1 MTIALRLLE
10 YLEHKGVDYELIRH
24 PHSDTSMMTAEK
36 AHVSGEDVAKCVVL
50 EDDKGYVM
58 AVIPATHQ
66 LELEAVKESLKRR
79 MHLAGE
85 HELPALF
92 PDCELG
98 AVPPLGAAYGYDVV
112 VDEALAARPEVYFEA
127 GDHAQLVHVSGDDF
141 RALMQDARR
150 ASISRHG

>member
-24 PHSDTSMMTAEK
+24 QRTDTSMTTAEK
-36 AHVSGEDVAKCVVL
+36 AHVSGEDLAKCVVL

-58 AVIPATHQ
+58 AVIPATHH
-66 LELEAVKESLKRR
+66 LELEAIKETLKRHMR
-79 MHLAGE
+79 LATE
-85 HELPALF
+85 QELPALF

-112 VDEALAARPEVYFEA
+112 VDETLAGRPEVYFEG
-127 GDHAQLVHVSGDDF
+127 GDHALLVHVSGDDF
-141 RALMQDARR
+141 RSLMEGASR